1 MKKEML
7 KHNVIFYGIQ
17 YSLSLFYAGMEC
29 EEVNLPGWQY
39 ALSRKDY
46 FVIEY
51 MLQFFALSVIYLI
64 LMLIGRRI
72 YREREYCTGK
82 SYYTMAAVTLA
93 YSALICALWYARYN
107 NSYVTITSK
116 LDLIYPAVMAF
127 FSVVIAAFY
136 IACAVKT
143 AMENKKIRAQEQS

>member
-7 KHNVIFYGIQ
+7 KHNVIFYGVQ
-17 YSLSLFYAGMEC
+17 YSLSLLYVGFEC
-29 EEVNLPGWQY
+29 GSLNWGFTDDSHRVLYTQQLLALP
-39 ALSRKDY
+39 A
-46 FVIEY
+46 
-51 MLQFFALSVIYLI
+51 IYLV
-64 LMLIGRRI
+64 LMLIGQRLRKGQ
-72 YREREYCTGK
+72 EYSTGK
-82 SYYTMAAVTLA
+82 SYYVMAGVTLV
-93 YSALICALWYARYN
+93 YIALVWVKLYDLYN
-107 NSYVTITSK
+107 REYMTITSR